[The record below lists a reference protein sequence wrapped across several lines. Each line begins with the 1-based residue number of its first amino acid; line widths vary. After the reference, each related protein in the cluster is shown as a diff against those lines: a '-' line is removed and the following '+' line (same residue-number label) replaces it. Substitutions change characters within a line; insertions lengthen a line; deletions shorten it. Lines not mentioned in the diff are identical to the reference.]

1 MNNQFVHIR
10 NYTQYSL
17 SIGALRIS
25 DLINY
30 CIEFQ
35 SPAIGISDF
44 NNLFGSMEFSLECKK
59 NGIQPLLTCNVSIND
74 CNYIESELIL
84 IAKNEIGFHNLSK
97 LVSKSYL
104 KKKKVSLTLEDLK
117 LHENGLICLTGGING
132 LVKKQFENM
141 DTNKTSS
148 LI

>member
-1 MNNQFVHIR
+1 MNNQFIHIR

-30 CIEFQ
+30 CIQFQ

-59 NGIQPLLTCNVSIND
+59 NGIQPILACNVTIND

-84 IAKNEIGFHNLSK
+84 IAKNEIGFQNLSK
-97 LVSKSYL
+97 LVSNSYL
-104 KKKKVSLTLEDLK
+104 QKKKFLFLLR
-117 LHENGLICLTGGING
+117 I
-132 LVKKQFENM
+132 
-141 DTNKTSS
+141 
-148 LI
+148 

>member
-1 MNNQFVHIR
+1 MNNQFIHIR

-25 DLINY
+25 ALINY
-30 CIEFQ
+30 CIQFQ

-59 NGIQPLLTCNVSIND
+59 NGIQPILACNVSIND

-84 IAKNEIGFHNLSK
+84 IAKNEIGFQNLSK
-97 LVSKSYL
+97 LVSNSYL
-104 KKKKVSLTLEDLK
+104 QKKKS
-117 LHENGLICLTGGING
+117 
-132 LVKKQFENM
+132 F
-141 DTNKTSS
+141 SFS
-148 LI
+148 